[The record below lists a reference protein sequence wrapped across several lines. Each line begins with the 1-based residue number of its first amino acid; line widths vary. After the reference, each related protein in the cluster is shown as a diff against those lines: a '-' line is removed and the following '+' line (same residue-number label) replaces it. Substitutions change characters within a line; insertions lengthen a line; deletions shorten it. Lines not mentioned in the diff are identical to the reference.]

1 MTGSTL
7 ELKRRLVSRDRA
19 LVSKHFLRLIVVNSS
34 KQTCQVIVALLY
46 IVIFFDPR
54 RNVLSKWQQPYFAFR
69 RTPKAIFFS
78 GFTRPNSRF
87 STYFRGLVAA
97 HTSTDSLHFKPN
109 SQPSHA
115 GGTKLPDP
123 HEPCGS
129 LLLLSSRLRSR
140 LGL

>member
-54 RNVLSKWQQPYFAFR
+54 RNVLSSGNSPISPSAEGD
-69 RTPKAIFFS
+69 FF
-78 GFTRPNSRF
+78 
-87 STYFRGLVAA
+87 
-97 HTSTDSLHFKPN
+97 
-109 SQPSHA
+109 
-115 GGTKLPDP
+115 
-123 HEPCGS
+123 
-129 LLLLSSRLRSR
+129 
-140 LGL
+140 